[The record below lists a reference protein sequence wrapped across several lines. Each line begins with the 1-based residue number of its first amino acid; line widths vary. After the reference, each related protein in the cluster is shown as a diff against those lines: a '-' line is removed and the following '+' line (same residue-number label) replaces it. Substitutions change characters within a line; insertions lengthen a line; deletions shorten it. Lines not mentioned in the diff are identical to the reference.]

1 MHTKQK
7 VQLCISDME
16 NIRQTAKKLGGAVET
31 VEKWQLNSS
40 CEAEE
45 KIPVQKAN

>member
-7 VQLCISDME
+7 VQICLLVME
-16 NIRQTAKKLGGAVET
+16 NLRQTAKKLGGAVET
-31 VEKWQLNSS
+31 VEILQLNSS

-45 KIPVQKAN
+45 KITVQKAN